1 MRIFLTCIYEQYFF
15 SIIILYYSIA
25 SYFGNSHINY
35 GDYSMK
41 KRWTRSRRGVSE
53 TISSVIMTAVVITIG
68 IIIWGYAK
76 TSTSIIAKDYIDGVI
91 MQTDD
96 FLERYS
102 IKNFYYDET
111 NNMFCIFLYNYGSI
125 SITVDSYI
133 SLSSGPSYSDIGTII
148 EPNKMVMISYHVY
161 IPHATWVNIICQT
174 GRSMTIHDRYYLS

>member
-1 MRIFLTCIYEQYFF
+1 
-15 SIIILYYSIA
+15 
-25 SYFGNSHINY
+25 
-35 GDYSMK
+35 MK
-41 KRWTRSRRGVSE
+41 NRWTRSRRGVSE

-111 NNMFCIFLYNYGSI
+111 
-125 SITVDSYI
+125 ITCFVYF
-133 SLSSGPSYSDIGTII
+133 YTI
-148 EPNKMVMISYHVY
+148 MDLF
-161 IPHATWVNIICQT
+161 Q
-174 GRSMTIHDRYYLS
+174 